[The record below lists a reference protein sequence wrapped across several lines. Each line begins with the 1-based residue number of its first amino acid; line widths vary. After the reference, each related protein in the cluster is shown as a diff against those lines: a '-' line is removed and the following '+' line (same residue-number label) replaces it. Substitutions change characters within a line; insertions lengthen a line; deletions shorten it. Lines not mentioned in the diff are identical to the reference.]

1 MLDYM
6 KKGEW
11 IPQPNFL
18 YGQGRPQ
25 FNASSS
31 IQNLVPLRIQLKE
44 FMEEEGK
51 INKDTVTM
59 FKAVDKIL
67 ENIDGKVTEVGSS
80 NLQVLNMMKM
90 LETQIC

>member
-11 IPQPNFL
+11 IPQPNFR

-31 IQNLVPLRIQLKE
+31 IQNSVPLRLQLKE
-44 FMEEEGK
+44 FMEEQGK
-51 INKDTVTM
+51 INKDTITK
-59 FKAVDKIL
+59 FKAMDKVL
-67 ENIDGKVTEVGSS
+67 ENIDGKVTEVGSFD
-80 NLQVLNMMKM
+80 LQVLK
-90 LETQIC
+90 